1 MTDVVRKDV
10 KQRLEDGD
18 YSCAKELTL
27 SMFSGKWKIVILFHL
42 GTEGPYRFN
51 QLMRLLPKASHKV
64 LTNQLREMEEDQLI
78 SRRVE
83 SDSQVHVYY
92 EITDLGQTL
101 MPIINQ
107 MYAWGTDRI
116 NQLQVTPKFNINE
129 GGAKQIPKEVADK

>member
-10 KQRLEDGD
+10 KQRLENGD
-18 YSCAKELTL
+18 FSCAKELTL

-42 GTEGPYRFN
+42 GTDGPYRFN

-78 SRRVE
+78 SRTVS
-83 SDSQVHVYY
+83 SDSQVQVFYA
-92 EITDLGQTL
+92 ITDLGETL

-116 NQLQVTPKFNINE
+116 KQLQVTPKFNINE
-129 GGAKQIPKEVADK
+129 NEVHEEED

>member
-42 GTEGPYRFN
+42 GTDGSYRFN

-78 SRRVE
+78 SRKVI
-83 SDSQVHVYY
+83 SDSQVQVFY
-92 EITDLGQTL
+92 EITELGRTL

-107 MYAWGTDRI
+107 MYEWGTKRI
-116 NQLQVTPKFNINE
+116 KQLQVTPTFNINE
-129 GGAKQIPKEVADK
+129 DEAKK

>member
-42 GTEGPYRFN
+42 GTDGSYRFN

-78 SRRVE
+78 SRKVL
-83 SDSQVHVYY
+83 SDSQVQVFY
-92 EITDLGQTL
+92 EITELGQTL

-107 MYAWGTDRI
+107 MYEWGTKRI
-116 NQLQVTPKFNINE
+116 KQLQVTPSFNINE
-129 GGAKQIPKEVADK
+129 DEAKK

>member
-42 GTEGPYRFN
+42 GTDGAYRFN

-78 SRRVE
+78 SRKVV
-83 SDSQVHVYY
+83 SDSQVQVFY
-92 EITDLGQTL
+92 EITELGRTL

-107 MYAWGTDRI
+107 MYECGTKRI
-116 NQLQVTPKFNINE
+116 KQLQVTPTFNINE
-129 GGAKQIPKEVADK
+129 DEAKK

>member
-42 GTEGPYRFN
+42 GTDGPYRFN
-51 QLMRLLPKASHKV
+51 ELIRLLPKASHKV
-64 LTNQLREMEEDQLI
+64 LTNQLREMTEDQLI

-83 SDSQVHVYY
+83 SDSQVRFFY
-92 EITDLGQTL
+92 EITDLGRTL

-107 MYAWGTDRI
+107 MYQWGTDRI
-116 NQLQVTPKFNINE
+116 RQLQVIPKFNINE
-129 GGAKQIPKEVADK
+129 DEAKQ

>member
-1 MTDVVRKDV
+1 MIFMTDVVRKDV

-42 GTEGPYRFN
+42 GTDGSYRFN

-78 SRRVE
+78 SRKVV
-83 SDSQVHVYY
+83 SDSQVQVFY
-92 EITDLGQTL
+92 EITELGQTL

-107 MYAWGTDRI
+107 MYEWGTKRI
-116 NQLQVTPKFNINE
+116 KQLQVTPSFNINE
-129 GGAKQIPKEVADK
+129 DEAKK

>member
-42 GTEGPYRFN
+42 GSDGSYRFN

-78 SRRVE
+78 SRKVV
-83 SDSQVHVYY
+83 SDSQVQVFY
-92 EITDLGQTL
+92 EITELGRTL

-107 MYAWGTDRI
+107 MYEWGTKRI
-116 NQLQVTPKFNINE
+116 KQLQVTPTFNINE
-129 GGAKQIPKEVADK
+129 DEAKK

>member
-42 GTEGPYRFN
+42 GTDGSYRFN

-78 SRRVE
+78 SRKVL
-83 SDSQVHVYY
+83 SDSQVQVFY
-92 EITDLGQTL
+92 EITELGQTL

-107 MYAWGTDRI
+107 MYEWGTKRI
-116 NQLQVTPKFNINE
+116 KQLQVTPSFNINE
-129 GGAKQIPKEVADK
+129 DEVKK

>member
-42 GTEGPYRFN
+42 GTDGSYRFN

-78 SRRVE
+78 SRKVV
-83 SDSQVHVYY
+83 SDSQVQVFY
-92 EITDLGQTL
+92 EITELGQTL

-107 MYAWGTDRI
+107 MYEWGTKRI
-116 NQLQVTPKFNINE
+116 KQLQVTPSFNINE
-129 GGAKQIPKEVADK
+129 DEAKK

>member
-10 KQRLEDGD
+10 KQRLENGD

-42 GTEGPYRFN
+42 GTDGPYRFN

-78 SRRVE
+78 SRTVK
-83 SDSQVHVYY
+83 SDSQIRVFYK
-92 EITDLGQTL
+92 ITDLGRTL

-107 MYAWGTDRI
+107 MYKWGTNRI
-116 NQLQVTPKFNINE
+116 KQLQISPKFNINE
-129 GGAKQIPKEVADK
+129 GGKKDSQTD